1 MEITKES
8 FETKVLDKNASW
20 WSCDAVSQ
28 KNKAFQKISGI
39 DRYRSSC
46 NFISRCHL
54 QWPSIACSLAI
65 FFLRLYYT
73 EELLCCRLSSQHTQ
87 VLDVAVFQGS
97 SPVNQVRLAWK
108 KLMNFCVLYM
118 HNLAC
123 QIPWLG
129 LFGTSLEIY
138 TCQSIRVSGPK

>member
-1 MEITKES
+1 MHRFLLRNKILFIAEFIYDIQYVMLGLRQATPYLLY
-8 FETKVLDKNASW
+8 FHRKNFW
-20 WSCDAVSQ
+20 NMGDWFWTHHF
-28 KNKAFQKISGI
+28 KKL
-39 DRYRSSC
+39 RLY

-97 SPVNQVRLAWK
+97 SPVNQVH
-108 KLMNFCVLYM
+108 V
-118 HNLAC
+118 
-123 QIPWLG
+123 WLG
-129 LFGTSLEIY
+129 KSWWTFVYCICT
-138 TCQSIRVSGPK
+138 T